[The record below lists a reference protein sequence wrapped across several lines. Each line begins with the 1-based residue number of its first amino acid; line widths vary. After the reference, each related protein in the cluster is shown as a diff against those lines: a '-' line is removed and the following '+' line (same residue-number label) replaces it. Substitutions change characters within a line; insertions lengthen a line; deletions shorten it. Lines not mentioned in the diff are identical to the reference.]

1 MSDYTKNNKAVYLL
15 QYHVIW
21 CPKYRKA
28 ILIGEIKT
36 KLEQII
42 KEVCAEH
49 NMTIKA
55 MEVMPNHVHLFVSAD
70 PKMTPYKIVK
80 NIKGRSS
87 NVLRK
92 QFPELMKLP
101 SLWSGSYFISSI
113 GNASEETIQRY
124 IEEQWTKK

>member
-1 MSDYTKNNKAVYLL
+1 MSDYFRSNTAIYLL

-21 CPKYRKA
+21 CPKYRKS
-28 ILIGEIKT
+28 LLQGEVKT
-36 KLEQII
+36 RLEQII
-42 KEVCAEH
+42 GEVCSEH
-49 NMTIKA
+49 NINIKT
-55 MEVMPNHVHLFVSAD
+55 MEIMRDHVHLFVSAD

-87 NVLRK
+87 NLLRK
-92 QFPELMKLP
+92 EFPILMKLS

-124 IEEQWTKK
+124 IENQWTKK